1 MNKTINKLDYPLLKV
16 NKLKKSFPGVTAL
29 DEIDLEIYK
38 GEVHAL
44 VGENGAGKSTLIKSI
59 VGAYKKDSGE
69 VYFDNQKVEFSS
81 PAQAFN
87 NGLSVIYQENS
98 LIPQLTVIQ
107 NIFLGVEY
115 YNSLGVLDE
124 KKIYQKYIS
133 VAKQLGFEL
142 PYNEKVR
149 NLGVAEQ
156 KLVEI
161 LKALVHKAKFIIMD
175 EPTASLSENEV
186 EHLFKIIS
194 ELKSNKISVLYITHL
209 LGEVFR
215 IADRISVLRDGKKIN
230 TVRVKDVTRDQV
242 VTMMVG
248 ESLNYDYNNY
258 FSKKNNVE
266 KVVLEVNSLK
276 RRPRVNGISFQLF
289 QGEVLGITGLRGAG
303 KTELSRLLFGADK
316 LESGEI
322 IIKGTSVRI
331 NTPLDALN
339 NGISLVP
346 EDRKKD
352 ALILM
357 LELYKN
363 ITLPTL
369 RNFTKK
375 EIILSNKE
383 IDAANQAIEKLD
395 IKASSARQ
403 ITRYLSGGNQQKVAI
418 SKWLHANPKVLIMD
432 EPTQG
437 IDVKAKLEIF
447 NIVRVL
453 AETGVCIIFIS
464 SEISEIVKV
473 SDRILVLNQG
483 KISSQF
489 KRGVSQ
495 EEIMRTILKD
505 I

>member
-1 MNKTINKLDYPLLKV
+1 LKIV
-16 NKLKKSFPGVTAL
+16 KLKKAFPGVIAL
-29 DEIDLEIYK
+29 NEIDLEINK

-44 VGENGAGKSTLIKSI
+44 VGENGAGKSTLIKLV

-69 VYFDNQKVEFSS
+69 IYFDNQKVEFTS
-81 PAQAFN
+81 PAQAFQS
-87 NGLSVIYQENS
+87 GLSVIYQENS

-115 YNSLGVLDE
+115 FTSLGILDE
-124 KKIYQKYIS
+124 KKIYEQYLSIT
-133 VAKQLGFEL
+133 KQLGFEL
-142 PYNEKVR
+142 PPFEKVR

-161 LKALVHKAKFIIMD
+161 LKALIHKVKFIIMD

-209 LGEVFR
+209 LGEVFK
-215 IADRISVLRDGKKIN
+215 ITDRITVLRDGKKIN
-230 TVRVKDVTRDQV
+230 TVPIKDVNREKV

-248 ESLNYDYNNY
+248 ESLKNAYTSV
-258 FSKKNNVE
+258 FTEVKKRE
-266 KVVLEVNSLK
+266 KVVLQAKNLK
-276 RRPRVNGISFQLF
+276 RQPRVNGISFELF
-289 QGEVLGITGLRGAG
+289 AGEVLGIAGLRGAG
-303 KTELSRLLFGADK
+303 KTELSRLLFGADR
-316 LESGEI
+316 LEDGSI
-322 IIKGTSVRI
+322 FINNKPVRFRS
-331 NTPLDALN
+331 PLDAVN
-339 NGISLVP
+339 HGVSLVP

-369 RNFTKK
+369 EQFTSKG
-375 EIILSNKE
+375 IILSGKE
-383 IDAANQAIEKLD
+383 IAATRKAIEKLD
-395 IKASSARQ
+395 IKTSGVNQ

-418 SKWLHANPKVLIMD
+418 SKWLQANPIVLIMD

-437 IDVKAKLEIF
+437 IDVKAKLEIY
-447 NIVRVL
+447 NIVRKL

-464 SEISEIVKV
+464 SEVSEVVKV
-473 SDRILVLNQG
+473 SDRVIVLSQG
-483 KISSQF
+483 KISAEF
-489 KRGVSQ
+489 KHGVSQ
-495 EEIMRTILKD
+495 EEIMRTILKEE
-505 I
+505 